1 MRGERGEEEQKE
13 RVSLGFLSLL
23 ICPSLFPSPSLPR
36 SFFLF
41 LSLLVPSCRL
51 KQNKETPSQVSLFT
65 WFHLDFCLHE
75 VHPGQHLAFTGR
87 VYELDA
93 NAPIS
98 PPAHARCVP
107 LTVTVSH
114 PVCGKTAFPSGAPPE
129 VRTRQAPH
137 TRAGEMSPAWFFP
150 MVMGH

>member
-13 RVSLGFLSLL
+13 RMSLGFLSLL

-87 VYELDA
+87 VQELDA

-98 PPAHARCVP
+98 RWPRQLTSAVCRSCVP
-107 LTVTVSH
+107 VSH
-114 PVCGKTAFPSGAPPE
+114 PVCDKAALQLAHSQKIANAQH
-129 VRTRQAPH
+129 RTHAIR
-137 TRAGEMSPAWFFP
+137 
-150 MVMGH
+150 